1 MKRST
6 IFDIASKLNLS
17 PATVSR
23 ALRDHPDISDKT
35 KKRILAAA
43 KELNYL
49 PNPVARSL
57 RNKTSSTI
65 GVIVPEIRHDFFS
78 SAISGIEDIAY
89 AAGYTIIV
97 CQSNEDPAREAV
109 NVRTLAM
116 NHVAGAIIS
125 ISQGTTSS
133 AHFKV
138 LQDFNVPFVFFDR
151 VMDAFKASKVV
162 VDDFGGAYAA
172 VQYLL
177 KAGYATI
184 AHLAGPEHLSIST
197 ERLRG
202 YRMALKEN
210 GGQLGGE
217 IVVHGGMNE
226 EDGLVGVDKL
236 MKLAVKPDA
245 IFAVNDPVALGAFK
259 RLREHKKRIPE
270 DVAIVGFS
278 NNKTTELVD
287 PPLTTVDQPSYELGK
302 KAAEVLLDQITGRN
316 GIRPRTEVL
325 KTRLIVRGST

>member
-6 IFDIASKLNLS
+6 IFDIASLLKLS

-23 ALRDHPDISDKT
+23 ALRDHPDISEAT

-43 KELNYL
+43 KELDYL
-49 PNPVARSL
+49 PNPLARNL
-57 RNKTSSTI
+57 RSKTSSTI
-65 GVIVPEIRHDFFS
+65 GVIVPEIRHDFFA

-97 CQSNEDPAREAV
+97 CQSNEDPSREAV

-138 LQDFNVPFVFFDR
+138 LKDVGVPFVFFDR
-151 VMDAFKASKVV
+151 VLNAFKASRVV

-177 KAGYATI
+177 KAGYTNV
-184 AHLAGPEHLSIST
+184 AHLAGPEHLSISK

-202 YRMALKEN
+202 YRTALKEN
-210 GGQLGGE
+210 NGQASE
-217 IVVHGGMNE
+217 IVIHGGMNE
-226 EDGLVGVDKL
+226 EDGLVGADKL
-236 MKLAVKPDA
+236 MKLPMKPDA

-259 RLREHKKRIPE
+259 RLREQKKRIPE

-302 KAAEVLLDQITGRN
+302 KAAEVLLEQIN
-316 GIRPRTEVL
+316 GHDGHRPRTEVL

>member
-1 MKRST
+1 
-6 IFDIASKLNLS
+6 
-17 PATVSR
+17 
-23 ALRDHPDISDKT
+23 
-35 KKRILAAA
+35 
-43 KELNYL
+43 
-49 PNPVARSL
+49 
-57 RNKTSSTI
+57 
-65 GVIVPEIRHDFFS
+65 
-78 SAISGIEDIAY
+78 
-89 AAGYTIIV
+89 
-97 CQSNEDPAREAV
+97 
-109 NVRTLAM
+109 
-116 NHVAGAIIS
+116 
-125 ISQGTTSS
+125 
-133 AHFKV
+133 
-138 LQDFNVPFVFFDR
+138 
-151 VMDAFKASKVV
+151 MDAFKVSKVV

-177 KAGYATI
+177 KAGYTTI
-184 AHLAGPEHLSIST
+184 AHLAGPEHLSISV

-210 GGQLGGE
+210 GGQAGGE